1 MSSYLTNPYHLRAK
15 AMAKLGFAVIP
26 LYEPRGD
33 GCSCGDSNC
42 THIGK
47 HPRTR
52 HGVRDATDDLAQIER
67 WWSRS
72 PEANI
77 GIATGAKSGI
87 FVLDIDGDEG
97 RATLADLMRGHGPI
111 SDAAKVST
119 GRGEHYYFR
128 WDDSLHVW
136 NGRLG
141 PGIDLRGD
149 GGYVVGMGS
158 RHASGSMYRPG
169 RWGQVRP
176 KFRPATPPDWLREAL
191 TTHLTRPFSGR
202 PVNNEAEPRHY
213 GVAAIEAEVNKVRQ
227 ACRGTRNSTLNTAAF
242 KLGQLVP
249 SGHVNP
255 TVVVE
260 RLLAAAKQNGFQQ
273 KEAAA
278 TIRSGL
284 TAGQRE
290 PRWLAAAATASPLTE
305 PITPEVA
312 VDPLAQELALLD
324 ETDVGNAERLVRRF
338 GDRLLCTPGLGFLVY
353 DGTRWRRDDH
363 LRRMGYGEQTAAHI
377 ASEARH
383 LEREA
388 DRAGR
393 ARFSKNSQS
402 KSALDRM
409 FDVSRS
415 RLMREDSLLD
425 ADPYLLNAENG
436 IIDLRTGKLRPHDA
450 SDLQTKL
457 LSVRYEPEAGCPLF
471 LTFLESALRGD
482 AELLAFVKK
491 AVGYSLTGSTSEQ
504 VFFFLHGPGST
515 GKSTFINLIRD
526 LLGDYGTHTPSETL
540 LSKQY
545 DSGIPADLARLQSVR
560 MVTAV
565 EVNWNRQIDEAKLKA
580 MTGGDPITARFLRQ
594 NFFTFVPEF
603 KLWMAANDLP
613 GVRGTA
619 EAFWRRVR
627 VVPFTVQVSK
637 ESGDSDLPT
646 KLRAELPGIL
656 AWAVQGC
663 LAWQREG
670 LTAPE
675 AVQQATEGWVR
686 KADHLVK
693 FAADEFIRD
702 TSCLIGAHDCYE
714 RYKAWCA
721 KHGETPSDARRLKQG
736 LEGLDYTHARMRSG
750 SVWRGVKLRLA
761 G

>member
-1 MSSYLTNPYHLRAK
+1 MKNHLISLQSL
-15 AMAKLGFAVIP
+15 MAKRMATWGFSLIP
-26 LYEPRGD
+26 LHKPVVD
-33 GCSCGDSNC
+33 GCSCGNKAC
-42 THIGK
+42 NHVGK
-47 HPRTR
+47 HPDTP
-52 HGVRDATDDLAQIER
+52 HGVRDATNDPEQIAR
-67 WWSRS
+67 WWPPHS
-72 PEANI
+72 EANI
-77 GIATGAKSGI
+77 GVATGSKSGV
-87 FVLDIDGDEG
+87 FVVDIDGAAG
-97 RATLADLMRGHGPI
+97 QATLRALMHGHDPAP
-111 SDAAKVST
+111 DTAKVLT
-119 GRGEHYYFR
+119 GRGEHHYFR
-128 WDDSLHVW
+128 CEGLQVG
-136 NGRLG
+136 NGKLG

-158 RHASGSMYRPG
+158 RHASGAMYRPAQWG
-169 RWGQVRP
+169 RPSPR
-176 KFRPATPPDWLREAL
+176 FRPAPVPGWLSEAL
-191 TTHLTRPFSGR
+191 AAQAKPTRSSVPQKVDVDPVRYAEAALAGETDKIRSAR
-202 PVNNEAEPRHY
+202 P
-213 GVAAIEAEVNKVRQ
+213 
-227 ACRGTRNSTLNTAAF
+227 GTRNSTLNTAAF
-242 KLGQLVP
+242 KLGQLVL
-249 SGHVNP
+249 SGGLDP
-255 TVVVE
+255 TVACE
-260 RLLAAAKQNGFQQ
+260 HLLAAALQCGLAEN
-273 KEAAA
+273 EASA
-278 TIRSGL
+278 TIRSGFS
-284 TAGQRE
+284 AGQNA
-290 PRWLAAAATASPLTE
+290 PRAPAPVLAIGHSVPAD
-305 PITPEVA
+305 PIAPN
-312 VDPLAQELALLD
+312 DPLAAELALLD
-324 ETDVGNAERLVRRF
+324 ETDVGNAQRLVRRF
-338 GDRLLCTPGLGFLVY
+338 GDQLLCTPGLGFLVY
-353 DGTRWRRDDH
+353 DGTRWRRDDN

-383 LEREA
+383 LERET

-393 ARFSKNSQS
+393 VRFSKNSQS

-409 FDVSRS
+409 FDVARS
-415 RLMREDSLLD
+415 RLMKEDSLLD

-436 IIDLRTGKLRPHDA
+436 TVDLRTGRLRPNDA

-457 LSVRYEPEAGCPLF
+457 LSVRYDPKAGCPLF
-471 LTFLESALRGD
+471 LTFLEKALRGD
-482 AELLAFVKK
+482 AGLLAFVQK

-545 DSGIPADLARLQSVR
+545 DSGIPADLARLQGIR

-637 ESGDSDLPT
+637 ENGDGDLPT

-663 LAWQREG
+663 LAWRCEG
-670 LTAPE
+670 LTPPE

-702 TSCLIGAHDCYE
+702 TSCFISAHDCYE

-721 KHGETPSDARRLKQG
+721 KHGETPSDTRRLKQG

-750 SVWRGVKLRLA
+750 SVWQGVKLRLT